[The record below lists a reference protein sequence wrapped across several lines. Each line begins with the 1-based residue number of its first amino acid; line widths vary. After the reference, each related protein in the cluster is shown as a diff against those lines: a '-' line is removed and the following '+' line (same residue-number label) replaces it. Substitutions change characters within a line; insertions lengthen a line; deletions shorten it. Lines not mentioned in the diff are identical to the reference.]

1 MNAMMRETLLTGTA
15 RKAELPGWEAAGKTG
30 TSQEFRDAWFVG
42 YTGSLVAGV
51 WLGNDDGTPTKKVSG
66 GNLPVEIWSR
76 FMKTALAG
84 QPPVPLPGGDWKM
97 LSPAP
102 PGDPYFTPAPPA
114 EPGTPMAERAPA
126 APPRVATGAGP
137 MVIVPR
143 PPGDVGQ
150 TAATGRAP
158 AQVQAQPPVD
168 ALDPEFAP
176 APPRPPAPVA
186 RSAANDGA
194 PRPPGD
200 VGGAQPRQ
208 RQQQQPQGIFGRLF
222 GG

>member
-1 MNAMMRETLLTGTA
+1 
-15 RKAELPGWEAAGKTG
+15 
-30 TSQEFRDAWFVG
+30 
-42 YTGSLVAGV
+42 
-51 WLGNDDGTPTKKVSG
+51 
-66 GNLPVEIWSR
+66 
-76 FMKTALAG
+76 
-84 QPPVPLPGGDWKM
+84 
-97 LSPAP
+97 
-102 PGDPYFTPAPPA
+102 
-114 EPGTPMAERAPA
+114 MAERAPA
-126 APPRVATGAGP
+126 AAPRVATGAGP

-158 AQVQAQPPVD
+158 VQAQPSID

-186 RSAANDGA
+186 RSAANDGV

-200 VGGAQPRQ
+200 VGGPQPRQ
-208 RQQQQPQGIFGRLF
+208 RQPQQQPGLFDRLF